1 MAKIL
6 ENLGVIIVAGQ
17 RTFACEKC
25 GQELGPASGDY
36 KDNARKREA
45 PLSKNQPRFL
55 APKTDKYTL
64 REYYCPQCGALFEVD
79 MVAKDERQVHSIQ
92 LKE

>member
-6 ENLGVIIVAGQ
+6 ENLGIIIVAGQ

-25 GQELGPASGDY
+25 GQELGPVSGDY

-55 APKTDKYTL
+55 APKTDKYTM
-64 REYYCPQCGALFEVD
+64 REYYCPQCGAMFEVD